1 MSCEKRITAVCEEE
15 RKAATATGESQIF
28 EVCLPFG
35 GKIYSQGGYVN
46 YEEGTPP
53 PDGVYGKVIITNG
66 CIVGLEKDDI
76 PLYTSSPCAPVPVPC
91 DCDGGGGG
99 GGNLPDPSILTGNLF
114 RYDAAGRPLVR
125 LMVSAG
131 DNISITGT
139 GTDTDPLV
147 IGCTLESEGGIIIKS
162 GNDAISVLGE
172 GTAEDPKLITHKS
185 NTLGVQSI
193 SGMSF
198 DEYGHLIDY
207 TKPAA
212 AVGINGIIPGE
223 GIHVDT
229 DVSSGVATVSL
240 ATPLHVSQGEYQ
252 FGGYIIE
259 VDKNNIIYR
268 IQRDITLTAGVYRL
282 GVVDVTV
289 NDTGSITELT
299 PLSPLVVSSNGTK
312 KFAAGSTV
320 SMTFTTDKVS
330 SFYITY
336 TGTGLSTSA
345 TCLVDGVDISGG
357 ILSATRCEWLADS
370 LYAAGEH
377 TVTLNN
383 MTAAGFLNVAL
394 TAAV

>member
-35 GKIYSQGGYVN
+35 GRIYSQGGYVN

-53 PDGVYGKVIITNG
+53 PDGVYGKVIIANG

-91 DCDGGGGG
+91 DCDGGGSGSM
-99 GGNLPDPSILTGNLF
+99 PEPSILTGNLF

-125 LMVSAG
+125 LMVIAG
-131 DNISITGT
+131 DNISITGM
-139 GTDTDPLV
+139 GTQDDPLI
-147 IGCTLESEGGIIIKS
+147 IGCTIESEGKIIIKS

-172 GTAEDPKLITHKS
+172 GTVDDPTLITHKA
-185 NTLGVQSI
+185 NTIGVQSI

-198 DEYGHLIDY
+198 DEYGHLVDY

-212 AVGINGIIPGE
+212 AVGINGIIPGD

-240 ATPLHVSQGEYQ
+240 ATPLHISQGEYQ
-252 FGGYIIE
+252 FGGYIVE
-259 VDKNNIIYR
+259 VDRNNIIYR
-268 IQRDITLTAGVYRL
+268 VQRDITLTEGIYRF
-282 GVVDVTV
+282 GMIDVTV
-289 NDTGSITELT
+289 NSTGSITELT
-299 PLSPLVVSSNGTK
+299 PLSPLTSSSNATK
-312 KFAAGSTV
+312 KFASGSTV

-336 TGTGLSTSA
+336 TGTGLPTSGVS
-345 TCLVDGVDISGG
+345 CLVDGVNISGG

-383 MTAAGFLNVAL
+383 MTAAGFLNAAL

>member
-53 PDGVYGKVIITNG
+53 PDGVYGKVIIANG

-91 DCDGGGGG
+91 DCDGGGSGSM
-99 GGNLPDPSILTGNLF
+99 PEPSILTGNLF

-139 GTDTDPLV
+139 GTQDDPLV
-147 IGCTLESEGGIIIKS
+147 IGCTVEGAGTIVLKS
-162 GNDAISVLGE
+162 GNDAISILGD
-172 GTAEDPKLITHKS
+172 GTVDDPMLVTHKT
-185 NTLGVQSI
+185 NTLGTQSI
-193 SGMSF
+193 GGMAF

-207 TKPAA
+207 TKPSEAKS
-212 AVGINGIIPGE
+212 INGIIPGS
-223 GIHVDT
+223 GIAVDT
-229 DVSSGVATVSL
+229 DVSSGIATVSL
-240 ATPLHVSQGEYQ
+240 ATPLHLSEGEYQ
-252 FGGYIIE
+252 FGGYIVE
-259 VDKNNIIYR
+259 VDRNNILYR
-268 IQRDITLTAGVYRL
+268 IQRDITFTAGVYRAGL
-282 GVVDVTV
+282 VDVTV
-289 NDTGSITELT
+289 NEYGSITAIT
-299 PLSPLVVSSNGTK
+299 PLPPLTVSSNATK
-312 KFAAGSTV
+312 KFAAGSTI

-330 SFYITY
+330 SFHITY
-336 TGTGLSTSA
+336 TGTGLPTSGA
-345 TCLVDGVDISGG
+345 VCLVDGVSVSGG
-357 ILSATRCEWLADS
+357 IMSNTRHEWLADS
-370 LYAAGEH
+370 LYAAGQH
-377 TVTLNN
+377 TVAITGV
-383 MTAAGFLNVAL
+383 TVAGFLNVSL